1 MNNKATSTERQLFIL
16 SLLAQKKSGYTINEI
31 IDSLKR
37 MADIDA
43 TRRMVVRDMDYISQN
58 FFVYEEEAGG
68 RTVYKADKYA
78 LSDMDFSIAEVLS
91 LYFTRE
97 VLESYKTLDIAKNAL
112 KILDKILGKMPE
124 LSRSAME
131 NVEKMIKI
139 VPASA
144 AEEETDE
151 EILEAVQ
158 AALQESRSLQIVYSS
173 FSTGETVTR
182 KFDPY
187 VLEVREGCWH
197 TIGHCHLRGAVRD
210 LRLSR
215 MEEAKI
221 LSDTFSIPKRFYEE
235 YQKTRFDKLA
245 GDTACDVEVRFT
257 GDAARLVK
265 EFHAHKADRLE
276 EKGGA
281 LLFYKKAALTPDLMS
296 WILSFGAQAE
306 VLAPGELKEAAA
318 REARAMAER
327 YKAVS
332 K

>member
-1 MNNKATSTERQLFIL
+1 MSDKTTSTERQLFIL
-16 SLLAQKKSGYTINEI
+16 SLLAQKKSGYTIGEI

-58 FFVYEEEAGG
+58 FFVYEEEVGG
-68 RTVYKADKYA
+68 KTVYKADKYA
-78 LSDMDFSIAEVLS
+78 VSDMDFSIAEVVS

-97 VLESYKTLDIAKNAL
+97 VLESYKTLDIAQNAL

-131 NVEKMIKI
+131 NVERMIKI

-144 AEEETDE
+144 AQEETDE
-151 EILEAVQ
+151 EILDAVQ
-158 AALQESRSLQIVYSS
+158 TAVQESRSLEIVYSS

-182 KFDPY
+182 RFDPY

-197 TIGHCHLRGAVRD
+197 TIGYCHLRGALRD

-215 MEEAKI
+215 MEAAK
-221 LSDTFSIPKRFYEE
+221 LLEDTFCMPQRFYEE

-245 GDTACDVEVRFT
+245 GEKAQDIKVRFS

-276 EKGGA
+276 EERDTVT
-281 LLFYKKAALTPDLMS
+281 FYKKAAVTPDLKE

-306 VLAPGELKEAAA
+306 VIGPPELLQAVRKEI
-318 REARAMAER
+318 EEMAER
-327 YKAVS
+327 YKAV
-332 K
+332 KK

>member
-1 MNNKATSTERQLFIL
+1 MSDKTTSTERQLFIL
-16 SLLAQKKSGYTINEI
+16 SLLAQKKSGYTIGEI

-58 FFVYEEEAGG
+58 FFVYEEDVGG
-68 RTVYKADKYA
+68 KTVYKADKYA
-78 LSDMDFSIAEVLS
+78 LSEMDFSIAEVLS

-97 VLESYKTLDIAKNAL
+97 VLESYTTLDIAKNGL
-112 KILDKILGKMPE
+112 KILDKILAKMPE

-144 AEEETDE
+144 ASEETDE
-151 EILEAVQ
+151 DILEAVQ
-158 AALQESRSLQIVYSS
+158 TAVQESRSLQIVYSS
-173 FSTGETVTR
+173 FSTGETQTR

-215 MEEAKI
+215 MEEAK
-221 LSDTFSIPKRFYEE
+221 LLTDAFSVPKRFYEE

-245 GDTACDVEVRFT
+245 GAELKEVEVRFA
-257 GDAARLVK
+257 GEAARLVK
-265 EFHAHKADRLE
+265 EFHAHKADKLE
-276 EKGGA
+276 EKEEA
-281 LLFYKKAALTPDLMS
+281 VIFYKKTAVTPDLKA

-306 VLAPGELKEAAA
+306 VLSPSELKEAVQ
-318 REARAMAER
+318 REIVEMAQT
-327 YKAVS
+327 YKAVNR
-332 K
+332 